1 CDAGVGVKVLF
12 HQLYTPPTKI
22 MILGAACSIVSETI
36 ARAAHHWN
44 LVQVSYTSTS
54 PALSDKTQFPK
65 FARVSAPEVVMNPTR
80 VQFLQYFGWSR
91 IATIH
96 QLHPLF
102 AATTEDLIERL
113 RGVNFTI
120 VRSEIFQENPTAQVR
135 NLKEN
140 DCRIIVGAF
149 YEDKARKVFCEAY
162 KIGLYGRGVVW
173 ILNGWYGAEW
183 WKEDDPSIDCTP
195 EQLAEALEGYFGAA
209 VNFLNPYPERSVSGW
224 LPSEFVTEY
233 EARVGWASLPGDHV
247 APLGFDAVWAIAL
260 ALNNT
265 MQKLEEMGS
274 SKRLED
280 FTYEDKEMS
289 DLIFDSLLNVSFM
302 GVRGPISLDKNGDPI
317 GFVRLDRMQG
327 GKITT
332 VGNFNPTKVGA
343 DRLEWSRQHSVV
355 WE

>member
-1 CDAGVGVKVLF
+1 MKHAVTETPSLHFTFLLAALAATLSSMGDTAGATTPTTESTSETVHDLYLMGLYPWSGPWHGGESLLASSTLAVDVVNNRTDVLPGYRL
-12 HQLYTPPTKI
+12 HIVHDDTKLYTPPTKI

-209 VNFLNPYPERSVSGW
+209 VNFLNP
-224 LPSEFVTEY
+224 
-233 EARVGWASLPGDHV
+233 
-247 APLGFDAVWAIAL
+247 
-260 ALNNT
+260 
-265 MQKLEEMGS
+265 
-274 SKRLED
+274 
-280 FTYEDKEMS
+280 
-289 DLIFDSLLNVSFM
+289 
-302 GVRGPISLDKNGDPI
+302 
-317 GFVRLDRMQG
+317 
-327 GKITT
+327 
-332 VGNFNPTKVGA
+332 
-343 DRLEWSRQHSVV
+343 
-355 WE
+355 